1 MKEALH
7 IEEVL
12 EEKGIYISTTVGNSM
27 YPMLRNR
34 RDTII
39 IRPVHGRLKKYDI
52 PLYKRGNDYILHR
65 IVEVTS
71 YGYVICGDNCLNKEY
86 RVTDQ
91 QIVGVLSGFYRD
103 NKEIDMDGVGYR
115 LYCRLWVALYPFR
128 YITKRFWMHA
138 KALIK
143 KVSR

>member
-1 MKEALH
+1 MKESLH

-12 EEKGIYISTTVGNSM
+12 EKKGIYISTTVGWSM

-39 IRPVHGRLKKYDI
+39 IRPMRGRLRKYDI

-65 IVEVTS
+65 IVKVTPT
-71 YGYVICGDNCLNKEY
+71 GYVICGDNCLNKEY
-86 RVTDQ
+86 QVTDQ
-91 QIVGVLSGFYRD
+91 QILGVMSGFYRD
-103 NKEIDMDGVGYR
+103 DKEIDMDGVGYR

-128 YITKRFWMHA
+128 YITKRFGIFA
-138 KALIK
+138 KALVK

>member
-1 MKEALH
+1 MKESLH

-12 EEKGIYISTTVGNSM
+12 EKKGIYISTTVGWSM

-39 IRPVHGRLKKYDI
+39 IRPMRGRLRKYDI

-65 IVEVTS
+65 IVKVTPT
-71 YGYVICGDNCLNKEY
+71 GYVICGDNCLNKEY
-86 RVTDQ
+86 QVTDQ
-91 QIVGVLSGFYRD
+91 QILGVMSGFYRD
-103 NKEIDMDGVGYR
+103 DKEIDMDGVGYR

-128 YITKRFWMHA
+128 YITKRYVIFD
-138 KALIK
+138 KALVK
-143 KVSR
+143 TVSR